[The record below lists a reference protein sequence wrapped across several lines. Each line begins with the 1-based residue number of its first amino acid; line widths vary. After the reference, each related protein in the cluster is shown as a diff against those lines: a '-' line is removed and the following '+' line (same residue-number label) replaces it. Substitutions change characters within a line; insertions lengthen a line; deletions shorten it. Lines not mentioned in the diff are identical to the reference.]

1 MYIMNKIIEILR
13 KFNREREWEQFHTPD
28 NLVKSLVIESTEL
41 LELFQWQ
48 SSPKSEEL
56 LKEELADVFLY
67 ALMIADHFNLNVEE
81 ITLEKIKKNE
91 AKYPVDKAKGKSK
104 KYNEL

>member
-1 MYIMNKIIEILR
+1 MNKIIEILR

-48 SSPKSEEL
+48 SSPKSEDL

-81 ITLEKIKKNE
+81 IILEKIKKNAE
-91 AKYPVDKAKGKSK
+91 KYPIEKAKGKSK

>member
-1 MYIMNKIIEILR
+1 MNKIIEILR
-13 KFNREREWEQFHTPD
+13 KFNKEREWEQFHTPD

-48 SSPKSEEL
+48 NSPKSEDL

-67 ALMIADHFNLNVEE
+67 ALMIADHYELNVEE
-81 ITLEKIKKNE
+81 IMLEKIMKNA
-91 AKYPVDKAKGKSK
+91 AKYPIEKAKGKSK

>member
-1 MYIMNKIIEILR
+1 MNKIIENLR
-13 KFNREREWEQFHTPD
+13 KFNKDRDWEQFHTPD

-48 SSPKSEEL
+48 NTPKSEEL

-81 ITLEKIKKNE
+81 IILEKIKKNE
-91 AKYPVDKAKGKSK
+91 AKYPVEKAKGKSK

>member
-1 MYIMNKIIEILR
+1 MRKIIKVL
-13 KFNREREWEQFHTPD
+13 KQFNEEREWGQFHSPV
-28 NLVKSLVIESTEL
+28 NLAKSLVIESAEL

-48 SSPKSEEL
+48 DTPKSEER

-67 ALMIADHFNLNVEE
+67 ALMLADHYEFDV
-81 ITLEKIKKNE
+81 EKIMLDKIKINE
-91 AKYPVDKAKGKSK
+91 DKYPVDKAKGKSK

>member
-1 MYIMNKIIEILR
+1 MEKIIKIL
-13 KFNREREWEQFHTPD
+13 KQFNEERQWAQFHSPA
-28 NLVKSLVIESTEL
+28 NLAKSLVIESTEL

-48 SSPKSEEL
+48 DTPKSEER

-67 ALMIADHFNLNVEE
+67 ALMIADHYKFDV
-81 ITLEKIKKNE
+81 EKIMLDKIKINQE
-91 AKYPVDKAKGKSK
+91 KYPVDKAKGKSK

>member
-1 MYIMNKIIEILR
+1 MKRIIEILR
-13 KFNREREWEQFHTPD
+13 KFNKDREWEQFHTPD

-48 SSPKSEEL
+48 NSPKSEDML
-56 LKEELADVFLY
+56 REELADVFLY
-67 ALMIADHFNLNVEE
+67 ALMIADHFDLNVEE
-81 ITLEKIKKNE
+81 ILLEKIMKNAE
-91 AKYPVDKAKGKSK
+91 KYPIEKAKGKSK

>member
-1 MYIMNKIIEILR
+1 MNKIIEILR
-13 KFNREREWEQFHTPD
+13 KFNIEREWEQFHTPD
-28 NLVKSLVIESTEL
+28 NLVKSLVIETTEL

-48 SSPKSEEL
+48 NTPKSEDL
-56 LKEELADVFLY
+56 IKEELADVFLY

-81 ITLEKIKKNE
+81 IILEKIKKNA
-91 AKYPVDKAKGKSK
+91 AKYPVEKAKGKSK